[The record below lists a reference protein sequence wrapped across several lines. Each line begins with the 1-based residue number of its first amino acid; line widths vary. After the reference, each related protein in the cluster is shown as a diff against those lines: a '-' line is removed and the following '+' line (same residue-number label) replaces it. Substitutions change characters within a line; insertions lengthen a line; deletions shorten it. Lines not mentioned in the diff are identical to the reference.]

1 MDPAGIGA
9 LIGVG
14 IMAFCA
20 VTVCIYDRC
29 KKPSKQTVAVTNP
42 LLMKKRS
49 FKVKNLFS
57 HVEI

>member
-14 IMAFCA
+14 IMGF
-20 VTVCIYDRC
+20 VYSSISVYHYC
-29 KKPSKQTVAVTNP
+29 KKKPAEINP
-42 LLMKKRS
+42 LLVRHRS
-49 FKVKNLFS
+49 SRPKNLFS